1 MRLRWL
7 LVLLVLSA
15 GCAMTP
21 PTEVSLGA
29 IAEPAFAPALE
40 RGTRAPIVTGN
51 RVEVLLNGDEIF
63 PAMLRAIQGARQ
75 TITYA
80 QYVYEE
86 GPVAREMAEALA
98 ERCRAG
104 VGVKILLD
112 GFGSLGMPP
121 EYPAL
126 LRRSGCDVEWFR
138 PLHVLQ
144 LHRFNHRNHR
154 RILVADGRLGFTGGS
169 GVSEKWMG
177 DGRAEGHWRDT
188 DVRVE
193 GPIVRGLQD
202 AFAESWYQA
211 SGRRLARDQAYYP
224 ALEPRG
230 PVAAQVVRSSPA
242 EGSFAI
248 YTLFLLSINAARR
261 SISITNPY
269 FVPDVALEDA
279 LTRAV
284 GRGVRVVVLVPGMID
299 HNLVRQA
306 SRGRFGRMLE
316 AGVEIYEY
324 LPALLH
330 AKTMVVDGLWATVG
344 SANLDNRSLALNT
357 ELNLTAFDPE
367 LARRLEE
374 VFQADLRVSRRVTY
388 ETWDSRGL
396 VDRLLEL
403 AALPIQDLL

>member
-7 LVLLVLSA
+7 FALLVLSA

-21 PTEVSLGA
+21 RPEVSLGA
-29 IAEPAFAPALE
+29 VAEPAFVPALE
-40 RGTRAPIVTGN
+40 RETRAPIVTGN
-51 RVEVLLNGDEIF
+51 RVDVLLNGDEIF
-63 PAMLRAIQGARQ
+63 PAMRRAIQAARQ

-86 GPVAREMAEALA
+86 GPVAREMAGALA

-126 LRRSGCDVEWFR
+126 LQRSGCDVEWFR

-154 RILVADGRLGFTGGS
+154 RVLVVDGRVGFTGGS

-177 DGRAEGHWRDT
+177 DGRAAGHWRDT

-211 SGRRLARDQAYYP
+211 TGRHLARDQAYYP
-224 ALEPRG
+224 SLEACG
-230 PVAAQVVRSSPA
+230 PVAAQIVRSSPA

-261 SISITNPY
+261 SIYITNPY

-279 LTRAV
+279 LIRAV
-284 GRGVRVVVLVPGMID
+284 GRGVRVVVLVPGLID

-324 LPALLH
+324 APALLH